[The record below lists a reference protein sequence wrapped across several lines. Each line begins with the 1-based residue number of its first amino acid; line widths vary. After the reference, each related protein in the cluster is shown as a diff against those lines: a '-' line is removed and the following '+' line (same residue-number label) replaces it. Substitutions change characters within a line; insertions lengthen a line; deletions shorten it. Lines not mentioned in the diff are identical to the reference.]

1 MSYDFIIYK
10 DNYYVPRLPSLCEAR
25 ERNDIFKQQFDV
37 EPLIVNDFEW
47 HYLCGKS
54 NIINLEVKRV

>member
-25 ERNDIFKQQFDV
+25 ARQEAFMENFNT
-37 EPLIVNDFEW
+37 EPIIVSPLEW
-47 HYLCGKS
+47 ELLLTKANVLTFHAP
-54 NIINLEVKRV
+54 NV